1 VARLEDTI
9 GGRIRDAIGRAF
21 GPEHAATDP
30 LVRET
35 QDARFGDF
43 QANVAMSLAKR
54 LGRKP
59 REVADAIVAAI
70 DLTGIAA
77 RPEIAGPGFVN
88 VRLDDGYLARLVGE
102 AAADHARLGIAPATR
117 RDTVVV
123 DYSGPNVAKEMHVGH
138 LRSTVIG
145 DALARTLA
153 FEGHDVIRQNHV
165 GDWGTQFGML
175 IELLIETAGRTPG
188 RDPETLL
195 GPGTDLTATYREATA
210 RDASDPDFARRA
222 RERVVKLQGGDP
234 ETLRS
239 WKALVDLSA
248 AQFQAVYDRLGVALG
263 TADIRGESAYNDR
276 LPAVVAELREKGLAR
291 ESEGAL
297 CVFLDG
303 FTAKDGAP
311 LPLIVQKSDGG
322 YLYATTDLA
331 ALRYRALELRAR
343 RIVYVTDA
351 RQRQH
356 FQMVFAA
363 ARAAG
368 WIGEGV
374 ALEHVVFGSVL
385 GEDGKPF
392 KTRSGEIVR
401 LTELLDEAEER
412 ALRIVVEKN
421 PGLEGDERER
431 VRHAVGIGA
440 IKYADLASDRVKD
453 YVFSWQRMLA
463 MDGNTAPYLQYA
475 YARIRSIFRKAGL
488 QHAPA
493 GPVVLA
499 EPAERALALRVLQ
512 VETAI
517 AGSAAALEPHRLCGY
532 LYDLAT
538 AFSAFYEA
546 CPVLSAPDPVRVSRL
561 ALCDLSAETLH
572 VGLGLLGIET
582 PERM

>member
-1 VARLEDTI
+1 
-9 GGRIRDAIGRAF
+9 
-21 GPEHAATDP
+21 
-30 LVRET
+30 
-35 QDARFGDF
+35 
-43 QANVAMSLAKR
+43 
-54 LGRKP
+54 
-59 REVADAIVAAI
+59 
-70 DLTGIAA
+70 
-77 RPEIAGPGFVN
+77 
-88 VRLDDGYLARLVGE
+88 
-102 AAADHARLGIAPATR
+102 
-117 RDTVVV
+117 
-123 DYSGPNVAKEMHVGH
+123 
-138 LRSTVIG
+138 
-145 DALARTLA
+145 
-153 FEGHDVIRQNHV
+153 
-165 GDWGTQFGML
+165 
-175 IELLIETAGRTPG
+175 
-188 RDPETLL
+188 
-195 GPGTDLTATYREATA
+195 
-210 RDASDPDFARRA
+210 
-222 RERVVKLQGGDP
+222 
-234 ETLRS
+234 
-239 WKALVDLSA
+239 
-248 AQFQAVYDRLGVALG
+248 
-263 TADIRGESAYNDR
+263 
-276 LPAVVAELREKGLAR
+276 
-291 ESEGAL
+291 
-297 CVFLDG
+297 
-303 FTAKDGAP
+303 
-311 LPLIVQKSDGG
+311 
-322 YLYATTDLA
+322 
-331 ALRYRALELRAR
+331 
-343 RIVYVTDA
+343 
-351 RQRQH
+351 
-356 FQMVFAA
+356 MVFAA

-392 KTRSGEIVR
+392 KTRSGETVR

-488 QHAPA
+488 LHALV

-546 CPVLSAPDPVRVSRL
+546 CPVLSAPGPVRVSRL

>member
-1 VARLEDTI
+1 
-9 GGRIRDAIGRAF
+9 
-21 GPEHAATDP
+21 
-30 LVRET
+30 
-35 QDARFGDF
+35 
-43 QANVAMSLAKR
+43 MSLAKR

-175 IELLIETAGRTPG
+175 IELLIERAGRTPG

-276 LPAVVAELREKGLAR
+276 LPAVVAELREGPRAR
-291 ESEGAL
+291 ERGRAL
-297 CVFLDG
+297 R
-303 FTAKDGAP
+303 
-311 LPLIVQKSDGG
+311 LPRRLHGQGRRPA
-322 YLYATTDLA
+322 ATHRPEVGRRLSLRDDRPRGA
-331 ALRYRALELRAR
+331 ALPGAR
-343 RIVYVTDA
+343 
-351 RQRQH
+351 
-356 FQMVFAA
+356 A
-363 ARAAG
+363 ARAPDRVRDRRAPAPALPDGLRGRARAG
-368 WIGEGV
+368 WIGEV
-374 ALEHVVFGSVL
+374 RRA
-385 GEDGKPF
+385 
-392 KTRSGEIVR
+392 RS
-401 LTELLDEAEER
+401 TSS
-412 ALRIVVEKN
+412 
-421 PGLEGDERER
+421 
-431 VRHAVGIGA
+431 
-440 IKYADLASDRVKD
+440 SDRC
-453 YVFSWQRMLA
+453 S
-463 MDGNTAPYLQYA
+463 
-475 YARIRSIFRKAGL
+475 ARTESPSR
-488 QHAPA
+488 P
-493 GPVVLA
+493 
-499 EPAERALALRVLQ
+499 
-512 VETAI
+512 
-517 AGSAAALEPHRLCGY
+517 AAARPFG
-532 LYDLAT
+532 
-538 AFSAFYEA
+538 
-546 CPVLSAPDPVRVSRL
+546 
-561 ALCDLSAETLH
+561 
-572 VGLGLLGIET
+572 
-582 PERM
+582 